1 MPRICSSIRSIIAE
15 IVCAFAE
22 EYCTQRPQRAKLRQ
36 TNRLRV
42 SSYACQ
48 NPRPSALQMNRFHLI
63 RPGLRN
69 GARVLLATS
78 LLGVLLSSI
87 APLGSVSAGS
97 MCTLSCCAA
106 RVPHAAGSCRDGSCQ
121 ASLLASRKTEKH
133 QRAKSE
139 KGDHFCGLSRQSLTR
154 NFGRLTVAHAFGSR
168 KANLPTSWAAA
179 FVKPCQSGCGG
190 SCGLTN
196 SNQRNL
202 AAVIGPGRPQD
213 PAVAPT
219 SDGGGHHAQ
228 LLTAM
233 CRQGAP
239 RGPPLFLS

>member
-1 MPRICSSIRSIIAE
+1 M
-15 IVCAFAE
+15 
-22 EYCTQRPQRAKLRQ
+22 QRRQRAKLRE

-42 SSYACQ
+42 SDAAWQ
-48 NPRPSALQMNRFHLI
+48 NSHPSEFQNGSIHLM
-63 RPGLRN
+63 RSRVKN
-69 GARVLLATS
+69 VMRVLLATS

-87 APLGSVSAGS
+87 APLASVSAGS
-97 MCTLSCCAA
+97 MCKLSCCASRA
-106 RVPHAAGSCRDGSCQ
+106 PHAAGSCRDGSCQ
-121 ASLLASRKTEKH
+121 ASLLASHKIEKH
-133 QRAKSE
+133 QRAKPE
-139 KGDHFCGLSRQSLTR
+139 KVDHFCGLSRQSLTR
-154 NFGRLTVAHAFGSR
+154 NFGRLTVAHAFGSH

-213 PAVAPT
+213 PAAAPT
-219 SDGGGHHAQ
+219 SDGAGHHPQ
-228 LLTAM
+228 LLSAM

-239 RGPPLFLS
+239 RGPPFFPLLIINTNRFD